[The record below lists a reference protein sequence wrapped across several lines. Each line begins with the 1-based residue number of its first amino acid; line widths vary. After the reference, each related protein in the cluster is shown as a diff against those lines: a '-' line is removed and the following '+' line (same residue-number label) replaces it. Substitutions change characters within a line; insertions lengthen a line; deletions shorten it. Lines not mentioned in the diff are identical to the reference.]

1 MSMNRNIK
9 SIALV
14 AGSEYARWLASPKMV
29 ILAAVF
35 LPMRDMVVV
44 PLIRAS
50 EKMGSPVGGLESG
63 IATMNSW
70 LGVLLLTLTY
80 MLLMSSFPTADGNVL
95 FYVSRMGRRNWIM
108 GQMLFQLMCAVSYSL
123 LVMLVTAAQTVSR
136 SFMANGWSLVVTEY
150 DQLYREEGGILM
162 EGLIP
167 PNLYFQMSPVR
178 AYVFTVGL
186 FTLFLVFCGMSF
198 LIGCLYQK
206 RVLFFFLQVIHIVL
220 GCGMVLLRSRGMWF
234 FPLAHALLSF
244 HYQKYFRKYE
254 FSPWLSLLLF
264 GIVLLFAGG
273 VAYHKAKKVSLDM
286 IGGDVLS

>member
-80 MLLMSSFPTADGNVL
+80 MLLMSSFPTADGNAL

-123 LVMLVTAAQTVSR
+123 LVMLVTAA
-136 SFMANGWSLVVTEY
+136 
-150 DQLYREEGGILM
+150 
-162 EGLIP
+162 
-167 PNLYFQMSPVR
+167 
-178 AYVFTVGL
+178 
-186 FTLFLVFCGMSF
+186 
-198 LIGCLYQK
+198 
-206 RVLFFFLQVIHIVL
+206 
-220 GCGMVLLRSRGMWF
+220 
-234 FPLAHALLSF
+234 
-244 HYQKYFRKYE
+244 
-254 FSPWLSLLLF
+254 
-264 GIVLLFAGG
+264 
-273 VAYHKAKKVSLDM
+273 
-286 IGGDVLS
+286 